1 MMMSIMSNY
10 EANNILKAQL
20 KHSNSSSSVDNNIHI
35 HYQ

>member
-1 MMMSIMSNY
+1 MISIMSNN

-20 KHSNSSSSVDNNIHI
+20 KHSNSSSSSVDNNIHI